1 MRGGILESEARSI
14 LNVKPKASDA
24 EVKEVRTFG
33 LASPTRRAPRAAPT
47 RSSHAQ
53 RGRLPRD

>member
-1 MRGGILESEARSI
+1 MRGGVLESEARSI

-33 LASPTRRAPRAAPT
+33 LASPTRRAPRAGG
-47 RSSHAQ
+47 
-53 RGRLPRD
+53 RGWTSPELWFGEN